1 MRKFVEFL
9 SGFGGLTLSFILF
22 TTVAVVGLFHLE
34 YKPSLYWVFLV
45 LSGGTFLIT
54 FALNFI
60 GWVKTIFDDYRK
72 TGNPINFLYEFFAS
86 LKLAIFI
93 MLVLGILSMLG
104 STYIQQNRP
113 FEWYLDQ
120 YGYDVGIWIWKLYL
134 NDVFHS
140 WYYILFIVLLAVN
153 LTVCSIKRLPAVWRQ
168 AFGRE
173 RFTKLDEKMEKRLK
187 AITVKVPGKE
197 EVISFLKRKGFKV
210 YMEEE
215 DGRTYLYAEKG
226 RFSRLGVYITHIA
239 LLIIMAGALIDAL
252 VGLRGSLLVAEGD
265 TNDTILVGPEQ
276 KRYKL
281 PFAVHLVDF
290 RIKTYGEE
298 NPNVDQ
304 KIAMAISSYESDIEI
319 LERGR
324 VVAKGT
330 VKVNEPFDYG
340 RYRLF
345 QATYGI
351 LEGTSNMG
359 VIVVDRKKA
368 KENPEEAVV
377 GTFTIRTGKVVEFK
391 NMLIS
396 IDRVILNIHDPNN
409 ENELAPAV
417 VLKVLINREAYNVP
431 VIYDPRLTAVVFN
444 QIEDLKEFPYM
455 FFMDG
460 FEPLFFSG
468 LEVSYHPGTPII
480 WIGSTLLV
488 LGMAVAFYTVHRKVW
503 FRIEGKEAKLAI
515 YSHKFKEE
523 FKRTFLRELEAL
535 HSHGTE
541 RA

>member
-1 MRKFVEFL
+1 MRKLAEFL

-22 TTVAVVGLFHLE
+22 TAVVVVGLFHLE
-34 YKPSLYWVFLV
+34 YRPPLYWAL
-45 LSGGTFLIT
+45 LAISGGTFLVS
-54 FALNFI
+54 FLLNLV
-60 GWVKTIFDDYRK
+60 GWIRAIAEDYRR
-72 TGNPINFLYEFFAS
+72 TGNPLNFLYEFFAS

-120 YGYDVGIWIWKLYL
+120 FGYEVGIWIWKLYL

-140 WYYILFIVLLAVN
+140 WYYVLFIVLLAIN
-153 LTVCSIKRLPAVWRQ
+153 LIVCSIKRLPAVWRQ
-168 AFGRE
+168 AFGKE
-173 RFTKLDEKMEKRLK
+173 RFTRLDEKMEKRLK
-187 AITVKVPGKE
+187 AITVRIPGSE
-197 EVISFLKRKGFKV
+197 DLIRFLKRKGFKV

-215 DGRTYLYAEKG
+215 GGRTYLYAEKG

-239 LLIIMAGALIDAL
+239 LLVIMAGALIDAL
-252 VGLRGSLLVAEGD
+252 VGIRGSLLVAEGD
-265 TNDTILVGPEQ
+265 TSDTILVGPEQ

-281 PFAVHLVDF
+281 PFAVRLVDF

-298 NPNVDQ
+298 NPNVDER
-304 KIAMAISSYESDIEI
+304 IAMAVSSYESDIEI
-319 LERGR
+319 LERGE
-324 VVAKGT
+324 VVARGT

-351 LEGTSNMG
+351 LEGTSGMG

-368 KENPEEAVV
+368 RENPEEAVV
-377 GTFTIRTGKVVEFK
+377 GTFTIRTGKVVEFRD
-391 NMLIS
+391 MLIS
-396 IDRVILNIHDPNN
+396 IERVILNIHDPDNQ
-409 ENELAPAV
+409 NELAPAV
-417 VLKVLINREAYNVP
+417 VLKVLLNRKAYNVP
-431 VIYDPRLTAVVFN
+431 VIYDPRLTAMVFN
-444 QIEDLKEFPYM
+444 QIEDLRDFPYM

-468 LEVSYHPGTPII
+468 LEVSYHPGTPLI

-503 FRIEGKEAKLAI
+503 VRIEGKEAKIAL

-535 HSHGTE
+535 HSH
-541 RA
+541 AAKS